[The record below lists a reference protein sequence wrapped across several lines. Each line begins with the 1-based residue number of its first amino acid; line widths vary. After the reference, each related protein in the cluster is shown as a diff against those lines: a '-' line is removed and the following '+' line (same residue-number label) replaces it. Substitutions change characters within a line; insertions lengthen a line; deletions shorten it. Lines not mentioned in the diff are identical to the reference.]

1 MIITNKIKGT
11 MIEKRTMWLM
21 ESSLSV
27 KQIVALF
34 DMEKKKVVCYQYCND
49 DGTCDEDDDWMH
61 VYEGETFY
69 NTEADAKEAQ
79 QRKYDEAREKMKTCM
94 ALIKELDLIEV
105 TDDFVFNR
113 EDYLGRY
120 ALNRA
125 ESDYWEKRRKNA
137 EKEASLLTTIARTHF
152 FNVAGQTIN
161 LDEVVSIM
169 WHEEEEAT
177 LVMRDGTNVKTYTEA
192 EYAVVVDM
200 YGSNRSDRYMTKH
213 YSND

>member
-21 ESSLSV
+21 ESSLIV

-34 DMEKKKVVCYQYCND
+34 DMEKKQVVCYQYCND
-49 DGTCDEDDDWMH
+49 DGTCDEEDDWMH

-113 EDYLGRY
+113 EDYLGGY
-120 ALNRA
+120 ARNRA
-125 ESDYWEKRRKNA
+125 ESDYWENRRKNA

-169 WHEEEEAT
+169 WHREEAT
-177 LVMRDGTNVKTYTEA
+177 LVMRDGTKVKTYTEA

-200 YGSNRSDRYMTKH
+200 YGSNRSDRYMTKP
-213 YSND
+213 YSKD

>member
-1 MIITNKIKGT
+1 

-21 ESSLSV
+21 ESSLDV

-34 DMEKKKVVCYQYCND
+34 DMEKKQVVCYQYCND

-79 QRKYDEAREKMKTCM
+79 QRRYDEAREKMKTCK
-94 ALIKELDLIEV
+94 ALIEELDRIEP
-105 TDDFVFNR
+105 TDDFNFKR
-113 EDYLGRY
+113 EDYLDCHADDRS
-120 ALNRA
+120 
-125 ESDYWEKRRKNA
+125 ESDYWRNRRQNA

-161 LDEVVSIM
+161 LDEVVRIM
-169 WHEEEEAT
+169 WHKDEEAT
-177 LVMRDGTNVKTYTEA
+177 LIMRDGTKVKTCTEA

-200 YGSNRSDRYMTKH
+200 YGSNRSDRYMTKL
-213 YSND
+213 YGND

>member
-1 MIITNKIKGT
+1 

-21 ESSLSV
+21 ENSLKV

-34 DMEKKKVVCYQYCND
+34 DIEKKKVVCYQYCND
-49 DGTCDEDDDWMH
+49 DGTCDEDYDWTH
-61 VYEGETFY
+61 VFDGETFY

-79 QRKYDEAREKMKTCM
+79 QRKYDEAREKMKTCK
-94 ALIKELDLIEV
+94 ALIEELDKIEA
-105 TDDFVFNR
+105 TDDFDFKR
-113 EDYLGRY
+113 KDYLGGY
-120 ALNRA
+120 ACDVS
-125 ESDYWEKRRKNA
+125 ESDYWSRRRQKA

-161 LDEVVSIM
+161 LDEVVRIM

-177 LVMRDGTNVKTYTEA
+177 LVMRDGTKVKTYTEA

-200 YGSNRSDRYMTKH
+200 YGSNRSDQYIMKT
-213 YSND
+213 YGND